1 MLVLRLPFGL
11 HIQFIKVV
19 LHFFG
24 AAYLERGLRVASSC
38 WQRKQLIGACLI
50 MHRCLLLLCFLS
62 AWSRYA
68 NVSAFQAYLTA
79 HHYRCVGTLCSLPDI
94 DREYVGTSLVHQQY
108 RVASTNHMIKYCIHR
123 RRSSFAVHMATAS
136 DHTNNDDQGVCIPSS
151 PTKCS
156 SRDAAFMIQ
165 NSTAQD
171 GLLVITG
178 ADSQGRGITQQ
189 CWRPRLLRG
198 CPWLRT

>member
-1 MLVLRLPFGL
+1 M
-11 HIQFIKVV
+11 
-19 LHFFG
+19 
-24 AAYLERGLRVASSC
+24 RVASSC

-50 MHRCLLLLCFLS
+50 MHRCLLLLCCLS

-68 NVSAFQAYLTA
+68 NVSAFQAYLAA

-94 DREYVGTSLVHQQY
+94 DRESVGTSLVHQKY
-108 RVASTNHMIKYCIHR
+108 RVASTNHIMTNYCIHR
-123 RRSSFAVHMATAS
+123 RRSSFAVHVAMAS
-136 DHTNNDDQGVCIPSS
+136 KDDQGVCIPSS

-171 GLLVITG
+171 GLLVITCD
-178 ADSQGRGITQQ
+178 ASGRGVS
-189 CWRPRLLRG
+189 
-198 CPWLRT
+198 